1 MKLIVLFLT
10 DPINWRFV
18 LQDVN
23 TVAQIVG
30 IIMIVFY
37 VFYTY
42 KTFRQIKKQTD
53 YQQDAYLTVEAVI
66 MKDFQQSTQQ
76 TLPLS
81 NINERVLIRRRNP
94 TKNNYLNT
102 DIAAKM
108 TDILKPLFRLDD
120 GLFEGNYYTL
130 CFTNYG
136 NAEVK
141 RININLTIE
150 ISNSKELI
158 TKKMLQ
164 EKEIHKLK
172 FCINELVARNGGKIN
187 IQLIAT
193 ASFPI
198 FTITYKGDYLD
209 FKNKKYQIEESTLD
223 GENTHFHSLPK

>member
-1 MKLIVLFLT
+1 MILLLT
-10 DPINWRFV
+10 DSINWRLI
-18 LQDVN
+18 LQDAN
-23 TVAQIVG
+23 LIAQIIG
-30 IIMIVFY
+30 IFMIVLY
-37 VFYTY
+37 VVFTY

-53 YQQDAYLTVEAVI
+53 YQQDAYLTVEAI
-66 MKDFQQSTQQ
+66 LMKELQQPTQP
-76 TLPLS
+76 TLPMS
-81 NINERVLIRRRNP
+81 GINERVFIRRKNP
-94 TKNNYLNT
+94 TSNKYLNT
-102 DIAAKM
+102 EIPAKM
-108 TDILKPLFRLDD
+108 TDILKPLFRLED
-120 GLFEGNYYTL
+120 GLYEGNYYTL

-172 FCINELVARNGGKIN
+172 FCLNELVARNGGKIN
-187 IQLIAT
+187 IPLIAT

-198 FTITYKGDYLD
+198 FSITFKGDYSD
-209 FKNKKYQIEESTLD
+209 FKNKKYQIEGLVLD